1 MGTNTKENILIVA
14 LRLFAK
20 DGYEAVSVSQ
30 IAGELGMTK
39 GALYKHYKNKRDIFD
54 SIFEHVC
61 QLDVERYKRAGFLE
75 TEISKMPRSFNNIS
89 VESMKRYMEAQFYYW
104 TEDEIACNFR
114 RMLTLEQYRD
124 SEMMALYQKVLARGP
139 LNFIEDLLNEMM
151 KQGIWLKGDAKQMAL
166 EFYAPFYLLLNISDA
181 VNNKK
186 NKIAPLFMKHMDN
199 FIEKYAVKNI
209 D

>member
-75 TEISKMPRSFNNIS
+75 TEISKMPRSFNSIS

-124 SEMMALYQKVLARGP
+124 SQMMALYQKVLARGP